1 MGEMA
6 GQDVKAVGDGAMNIF
21 PDIEA
26 EAVKQVII
34 GGEAAGVFGQH
45 AYLLAALLL
54 VPNLVEVFAAEH
66 PFEVGSVD
74 LLAETGPPP

>member
-6 GQDVKAVGDGAMNIF
+6 GQDVKAVGDGAMKTF

-26 EAVKQVII
+26 DPMKQVII
-34 GGEAAGVFGQH
+34 GGGAAGVFGQH
-45 AYLLAALLL
+45 AYLLAARPL

-66 PFEVGSVD
+66 PF
-74 LLAETGPPP
+74 